1 MKHVRIFC
9 FSLLALCSIGTMAA
23 GKKKTK
29 KDKKAPVE
37 VVDTVSV
44 DTFSYAC
51 GKANTQG
58 LKNYLVQRLGMDTTY
73 MDDFMKGFDQILL
86 TEADKKAKARLAGI
100 EIRTQL
106 ETQILPNVNKQ
117 ISDSADI
124 VVKEMFIQGFK
135 DGLMGANMHISMD
148 STQKIV
154 SKQAAYYQKV
164 KTEKLYG
171 ANRVAGEEFLKLNAK
186 KDSVKTTPSGL
197 QYKEIKTGTGEKPQP
212 THKVTVHYEGRLIDG
227 TVFDSS
233 YQRNKP
239 ATFACGQVIKGWTEA
254 LTMMPVGSK
263 WELYIPQELGYGAR
277 EQAKIP
283 PFSTLI
289 FTVELLGIE
298 KQ

>member
-1 MKHVRIFC
+1 MNYIKIFC
-9 FSLLALCSIGTMAA
+9 FALLAVFCMNAEAA
-23 GKKKTK
+23 GKKKSKK
-29 KDKKAPVE
+29 KDKNAPVE

-58 LKNYLVQRLGMDTTY
+58 LKTYLAQRLGMDTTY
-73 MDDFMKGFDQILL
+73 MEDFMKGFDQILL

-100 EIRTQL
+100 EIRTQV

-117 ISDSADI
+117 ISDSAEII
-124 VVKEMFIQGFK
+124 VREKFLQGFK
-135 DGLMGANMHISMD
+135 DGLLGANMYISMD

-164 KTEKLYG
+164 KLEKQYG
-171 ANRVAGEEFLKLNAK
+171 PNRVAGEEFLKLNAK

-197 QYKEIKTGTGEKPQP
+197 QYKAIKTGTGEKPQP
-212 THKVTVHYEGRLIDG
+212 TQKVTVHYEGRLIDG

-233 YQRNKP
+233 YQRGKP
-239 ATFACGQVIKGWTEA
+239 ATFGCGQVIKGWTEA
-254 LTMMPVGSK
+254 LMMMPVGSK
-263 WELYIPQELGYGAR
+263 WELYIPQELGYGSR
-277 EQAKIP
+277 EQGKIP
-283 PFSTLI
+283 PFSMLI

-298 KQ
+298 K

>member
-1 MKHVRIFC
+1 MKHIRIFC
-9 FSLLALCSIGTMAA
+9 FSLLALCCIGTMAA

-124 VVKEMFIQGFK
+124 IVKEKFIQGFN

-171 ANRVAGEEFLKLNAK
+171 ANRAAGEEFLKLNAK

-212 THKVTVHYEGRLIDG
+212 THKVTVHYEGRMDRSPHHDARRKQVGAVHSPG
-227 TVFDSS
+227 TGLRSTRTDQDSS
-233 YQRNKP
+233 LLYPHFHSGITWNRETINLHTTQEHPLKAP
-239 ATFACGQVIKGWTEA
+239 KQAFKGCSVF
-254 LTMMPVGSK
+254 L
-263 WELYIPQELGYGAR
+263 
-277 EQAKIP
+277 
-283 PFSTLI
+283 
-289 FTVELLGIE
+289 
-298 KQ
+298 